1 METLLEAMISE
12 LRRETE
18 ITRRVLD
25 RVPEDKLDWRPH
37 AKSMTLGQL
46 AFHVATIPAGLS
58 QLAALDAFDAANANF
73 EPPQPNSK
81 TEVLAALD
89 GGTENAASFLRTL

>member
-25 RVPEDKLDWRPH
+25 RVPEDKLD
-37 AKSMTLGQL
+37 
-46 AFHVATIPAGLS
+46 
-58 QLAALDAFDAANANF
+58 LAA
-73 EPPQPNSK
+73 
-81 TEVLAALD
+81 T
-89 GGTENAASFLRTL
+89 R